1 MGIIDESGN
10 INFKQLLARYSAMQ
24 KSVMNA
30 FSNIGLGSGVNPVQF
45 LMLQFTV
52 TQLSQVGD
60 SVSNI
65 ISSINSMINNSI
77 RNQKGT

>member
-1 MGIIDESGN
+1 MSIIDNGK
-10 INFKQLLARYSAMQ
+10 INFKALLAKYSAMQ
-24 KSVMNA
+24 KSVMSALN
-30 FSNIGLGSGVNPVQF
+30 SLTLSSGVSPVQF

>member
-1 MGIIDESGN
+1 M
-10 INFKQLLARYSAMQ
+10 SALN
-24 KSVMNA
+24 SLTV
-30 FSNIGLGSGVNPVQF
+30 GSGVSPVQF

-52 TQLSQVGD
+52 TQLSQIGD